1 MFKTLVS
8 RGWYPALITAIAVVG
23 IIYSI
28 SINILVPALVIIL
41 CLGLVITVITARKSE
56 LERQAVKLTQ
66 LTGYFNRRFV
76 GNSTASI
83 FAVIE
88 GLFSLEEPK
97 IWDWARA
104 CGMSQ
109 RIFDTWAE
117 HFSNRAESDL
127 RARRYSIFLQTH
139 LDELWAIN
147 NHYYEYTEQFCE
159 IADRY
164 DIPAE
169 AIEHYN
175 RFAAE
180 YNAFVQNFRE
190 AVTELRNVAHTQI
203 EAPSVKLARE
213 LPAKR

>member
-1 MFKTLVS
+1 MFKTLIS

-23 IIYSI
+23 IIYNI
-28 SINILVPALVIIL
+28 SINILVPTLVIIL
-41 CLGLVITVITARKSE
+41 CLGLIINIITARKSE

-66 LTGYFNRRFV
+66 LTTYFNRRFM
-76 GNSTASI
+76 GNSSASV

-88 GLFSLEEPK
+88 GLFSLEDPK

-109 RIFDTWAE
+109 RIFDTWSD
-117 HFSNRAESDL
+117 HFSTRAESDL
-127 RARRYSIFLQTH
+127 RARRYSVFLHTH

-147 NHYYEYTEQFCE
+147 NHYHEYTEQFCE
-159 IADRY
+159 IAEKY
-164 DIPAE
+164 DISVE
-169 AIEHYN
+169 TVEHYN

-190 AVTELRNVAHTQI
+190 TITELRNVARTQI